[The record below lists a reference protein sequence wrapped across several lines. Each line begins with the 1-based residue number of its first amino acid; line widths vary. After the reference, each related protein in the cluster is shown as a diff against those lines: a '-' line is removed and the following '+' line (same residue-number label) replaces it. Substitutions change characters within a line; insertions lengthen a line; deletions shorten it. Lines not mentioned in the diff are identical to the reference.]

1 MFVIYCLNLYNEF
14 MTPQE
19 KIQKINEIYEKANER
34 LELLQKKRK
43 GILKTEISQTE
54 AQEIEK
60 LRALLLESA
69 HNQK

>member
-1 MFVIYCLNLYNEF
+1 